1 MPRSLRTPRHEAL
14 RKLLIEK
21 RKEAGI
27 TQEGLTQLLDT
38 YRTYVTYIERGQR
51 RVDVIEFLELA
62 DVLGFDPAEA
72 IKHIH
77 SK

>member
-1 MPRSLRTPRHEAL
+1 MPRTLRTPRHEAL
-14 RKLLIEK
+14 RELLIQK

-62 DVLGFDPAEA
+62 DALGFDPAEA
-72 IKHIH
+72 IKHIY